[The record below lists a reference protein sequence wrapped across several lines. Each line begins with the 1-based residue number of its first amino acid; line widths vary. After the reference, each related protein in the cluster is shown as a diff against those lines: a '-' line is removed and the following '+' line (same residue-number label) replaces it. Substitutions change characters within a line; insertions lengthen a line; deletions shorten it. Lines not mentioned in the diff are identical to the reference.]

1 MSQSQPVSTVPA
13 LVEAFQRGQLSR
25 RGLLKS
31 LAALGL
37 AAPFGAMLADG
48 RVSAMQTAPSG
59 ELILSLPKPLISLDP
74 HGPQSVEEST
84 AVINAHLLAT
94 LTTRDFVTG
103 EILPGLATE
112 WAQTD
117 ELTWTFTLRTGVTF
131 HDGTPFTSADA
142 KASLDRIIALK
153 GPLAPLWA
161 LVDTTEAPDDT
172 TLVIRTTQAVGT
184 VATSATLLYI
194 APASAATNESF
205 FENPVGIGPY
215 KFVSWTRDSELVLEA
230 LPEFWDG
237 PAGISKLT
245 FRDIPEV
252 AARVTSL
259 ETGEIDFTYALP
271 ADQLPALRDNS
282 DLAIDSTPTYAY
294 YFIWFN
300 SSREPFTNPLVRQ
313 AMAYALDL
321 DTIAADLLTDVGVRA
336 QAPIPSTVF
345 GYAPQTPYAYDPEKA
360 KALLAEAGLPDGFS
374 TKVIWVPDSAPQ
386 NRELLETFIS
396 YWDAVGIKVENGEME
411 GAAWL
416 EDLLALNWDID
427 FQSNTVRTG
436 DADFTLRR
444 LYTSAANRN
453 GYANPD
459 LDKLLLDAAASA
471 DQAVRADLYAQ
482 ACAIIWNDAV
492 GIFPF
497 DLQENYVHSTK
508 LQGFVAAPNVIPT
521 FTKTTVSE

>member
-1 MSQSQPVSTVPA
+1 MSQSPSTSTVSS
-13 LVEAFQRGQLSR
+13 LLQAFHRGEITR

-37 AAPFGAMLADG
+37 AAPLGSMLIDG
-48 RVSAMQTAPSG
+48 RASAQAAPAG
-59 ELILSLPKPLISLDP
+59 ELVIVLPRSLISLDP
-74 HGPQSVEEST
+74 HGAQSVEEAT
-84 AVINAHLLAT
+84 AVVNAHLLDT
-94 LTTRDFVTG
+94 LTTRDFQTG
-103 EILPGLATE
+103 EILPRLAESWT
-112 WAQTD
+112 QTD
-117 ELTWTFTLRTGVTF
+117 ELTWTFTLRSGVTF
-131 HDGTPFTSADA
+131 YDGTPFTSADA
-142 KASLDRIIALK
+142 KASLDRVIELA

-161 LVDTTEAPDDT
+161 SVSSTEAPDDA
-172 TLVIRTTQAVGT
+172 TLVIKTTEPVGT
-184 VATSATLLYI
+184 VPTSATLLYVT
-194 APASAATNESF
+194 PASAATNDAF

-230 LPEFWDG
+230 LPDYWDG

-245 FRDIPEV
+245 VRDIPEV

-271 ADQLPALRDNS
+271 ADQLPGLRENS

-294 YFIWFN
+294 YFVWFN
-300 SSREPFTNPLVRQ
+300 AKREPFTDARVRQ

-345 GYAPQTPYAYDPEKA
+345 GFAAQTPYAYDPDKA
-360 KALLAEAGLPDGFS
+360 KSLLTEAGYPDGFS
-374 TKVIWVPDSAPQ
+374 TRMIWVPDSGPQ
-386 NRELLETFIS
+386 DRELVDTFIA

-411 GAAWL
+411 RAAWL
-416 EDLLALNWDID
+416 DDLLALNWDMD

-444 LYTSAANRN
+444 LYTSAANRT

-471 DQAVRADLYAQ
+471 DQAERADLYAQ
-482 ACAIIWNDAV
+482 ACAILWNDAV

-497 DLQENYVHSTK
+497 DLLENYVHSTK
-508 LQGFVAAPNVIPT
+508 LQGFTAVPNVIPT
-521 FTKTTVSE
+521 FTKATVAE

>member
-1 MSQSQPVSTVPA
+1 MSQAQPGSTVPA
-13 LVEAFQRGQLSR
+13 LLQAFERGQLSR

-48 RVSAMQTAPSG
+48 RVSAAQAAPAG
-59 ELILSLPKPLISLDP
+59 ELVIALPRSLISLDP
-74 HGPQSVEEST
+74 HGPQSVEEAT
-84 AVINAHLLAT
+84 AVVNAHLLDT
-94 LTTRDFVTG
+94 LTTRDFTTG
-103 EILPGLATE
+103 EILPRLATK
-112 WAQTD
+112 WTQTD
-117 ELTWTFTLRTGVTF
+117 ELTWTFTLRSGVTF

-142 KASLDRIIALK
+142 KASLDRVIELA

-161 LVDTTEAPDDT
+161 SVSATEAPDDA
-172 TLVIRTTQAVGT
+172 TLVIRTKEPVGT
-184 VATSATLLYI
+184 VPTSATLLYVT
-194 APASAATNESF
+194 PASAATNDTF
-205 FENPVGIGPY
+205 FENPVGVGPY

-237 PAGISKLT
+237 PAGISQLT

-259 ETGEIDFTYALP
+259 ETGEIDISYALP
-271 ADQLPALRDNS
+271 ADQLPALRDNG
-282 DLAIDSTPTYAY
+282 DLVIDSTPTYAY

-300 SSREPFTNPLVRQ
+300 ASREPFTNPLVRQ

-345 GYAPQTPYAYDPEKA
+345 GFAPQTPYAYDPDKA
-360 KALLAEAGLPDGFS
+360 KALLAEAGMPDGFS
-374 TKVIWVPDSAPQ
+374 TRIIWVPDSGPQ
-386 NRELLETFIS
+386 DRELLETFIA

-411 GAAWL
+411 RAAWL
-416 EDLLALNWDID
+416 EDLLALNWDLD

-444 LYTSAANRN
+444 LYTSTANRT

-459 LDKLLLDAAASA
+459 LDKLLLDAAATA
-471 DQAVRADLYAQ
+471 DQDARADLYAQ
-482 ACAIIWNDAV
+482 ACATIWNDAV

-497 DLQENYVHSTK
+497 DLQENYVHSTR

-521 FTKTTVSE
+521 FTKTTVPE

>member
-1 MSQSQPVSTVPA
+1 MHNSGSVPA
-13 LVEAFQRGQLSR
+13 LLESFQRGELTR

-37 AAPFGAMLADG
+37 AMPLGGMLADG
-48 RVSAMQTAPSG
+48 RAAAMQSAPAG
-59 ELILSLPKPLISLDP
+59 EFIISLPKPLISLDP

-84 AVINAHLLAT
+84 AVINAHLLDT
-94 LTTRDFVTG
+94 LTTRDFATG
-103 EILPGLATE
+103 EILPRLATE
-112 WAQTD
+112 WTQTD
-117 ELTWTFTLRTGVTF
+117 ELTWTFKIRTGLTF
-131 HDGTPFTSADA
+131 HDGSPFTSADV

-161 LVDTTEAPDDT
+161 TVAETSAPDDAT
-172 TLVIRTTQAVGT
+172 FVIKTTQPVGT
-184 VATSATLLYI
+184 VPTSATLLYV
-194 APASAATNESF
+194 APAAAATNEAF
-205 FENPVGIGPY
+205 FESPVGLGPY

-230 LPEFWDG
+230 LPEHWDG
-237 PAGISKLT
+237 PAGIAKLT

-259 ETGEIDFTYALP
+259 ETGEIGFTYALP
-271 ADQLPALRDNS
+271 ADQLPALRENG

-300 SSREPFTNPLVRQ
+300 ASREPFTNPKVRQ

-345 GYAPQTPYAYDPEKA
+345 GFAAQTPYAYDPDKA

-374 TKVIWVPDSAPQ
+374 TSVIWVPDSAPQ
-386 NRELLETFIS
+386 NREVIETFIA
-396 YWDAVGIKVENGEME
+396 YWDAVGIKVENKEME

-416 EDLLALNWDID
+416 EDLLALNWDLD

-444 LYTSAANRN
+444 LYTSTANRT
-453 GYANPD
+453 GYANLD
-459 LDKLLLDAAASA
+459 LDKLLADAAASS
-471 DQAVRADLYAQ
+471 DQAERAELYAQ
-482 ACAIIWNDAV
+482 ICAIIWNDAV

-497 DLQENYVHSTK
+497 DLQENYVHTTK
-508 LQGFVAAPNVIPT
+508 LQNFTAAPNVIPT
-521 FTKTTVSE
+521 FTKATVNE